1 MIIDAHTH
9 YHASGVLASV
19 FGHLYG
25 HTYGDFK
32 TAKGDD
38 DAHFRIM
45 EERGYDMQI
54 ISQPPFT
61 QAHDQTPHIGI
72 GQAKAF
78 NDSMAKGVAESNG
91 RFRFV
96 GSMPLQDLP
105 ASPVRSDGLARL
117 AGPPDDPAC
126 PRTRGRHTTPRAAC

>member
-38 DAHFRIM
+38 DAQTGRHASEDPDRLALRQEQGAPFGNTCTAI
-45 EERGYDMQI
+45 GYTRNLFAP
-54 ISQPPFT
+54 ST
-61 QAHDQTPHIGI
+61 Q
-72 GQAKAF
+72 
-78 NDSMAKGVAESNG
+78 
-91 RFRFV
+91 RFR
-96 GSMPLQDLP
+96 
-105 ASPVRSDGLARL
+105 R
-117 AGPPDDPAC
+117 GPW
-126 PRTRGRHTTPRAAC
+126 